1 MRCAGFTLLETLVA
15 LAITAVILAALGE
28 VVLHTATARTRA
40 TAAADR
46 TGAGRTVLLRLA
58 REIEAA
64 VPPVAPG
71 ADAAGERLVVD
82 TPADR
87 GASSTLRFVT
97 LGPPATPGASD
108 LHALTYAREVDPQRP
123 DTAVLVRRAG
133 SSAAAQTM
141 LTGIRRFRVR
151 CFDGGAWHDGWE
163 RGPLPRAVEVEVDLD
178 DGAGGV
184 TPLTTTVTVAA
195 AAY

>member
-1 MRCAGFTLLETLVA
+1 VRRAGFTLLETLVA
-15 LAITAVILAALGE
+15 LAVTAVILAALGE
-28 VVLHTATARTRA
+28 VVLRTATARTRA

-58 REIEAA
+58 HEIEAA

-71 ADAAGERLVVD
+71 TDAPERLVVD

-108 LHALTYAREVDPQRP
+108 LHALTYAREVDPQQP
-123 DTAVLVRRAG
+123 GTAALVRRAG

-151 CFDGGAWHDGWE
+151 CFDGGAWHDEWE
-163 RGPLPRAVEVEVDLD
+163 REPLPRAVEVEVDLD

-195 AAY
+195 AAH